1 MNIIYIY
8 CFFGKNIYIYIYI
21 VFFERIL
28 FAHGQIQA
36 LKKDKKKEKK
46 KQKKE
51 ECHS

>member
-8 CFFGKNIYIYIYI
+8 IVFLERIYIYIYI

-36 LKKDKKKEKK
+36 LKKDKKKKKK